1 MLRSSRPK
9 AEQFPF
15 GPLMRAKKRYRLR
28 SQTAGKELN
37 RTFCR
42 KYLKCF
48 SKGWEGPWEV
58 SVWDWQFL
66 KQSSKAMAARFMRR
80 VKEAELAPRSR
91 SSLKQ
96 RKRKPQYHLQ
106 LGPRSSTAR
115 RVLQGRRARCPEQA
129 QRVNVSDIYCL

>member
-48 SKGWEGPWEV
+48 SKGRGRRCEV
-58 SVWDWQFL
+58 LVWDWRSLRQW
-66 KQSSKAMAARFMRR
+66 SRATAAKFMRR
-80 VKEAELAPRSR
+80 VKEAELALPSR
-91 SSLKQ
+91 SSLKLPRTKSRNIRNSVPVVQ
-96 RKRKPQYHLQ
+96 RKE
-106 LGPRSSTAR
+106 
-115 RVLQGRRARCPEQA
+115 QGFPKTKLAFHHT
-129 QRVNVSDIYCL
+129 S

>member
-1 MLRSSRPK
+1 MLRSLHPK
-9 AEQFPF
+9 AGQFPC
-15 GPLMRAKKRYRLR
+15 GPLMKEKKKYLLR

-58 SVWDWQFL
+58 LVWDWQFL
-66 KQSSKAMAARFMRR
+66 KQSSKTMAARFMRR

-106 LGPRSSTAR
+106 LGPRSSTE
-115 RVLQGRRARCPEQA
+115 RAE
-129 QRVNVSDIYCL
+129 VSQDESGISSS